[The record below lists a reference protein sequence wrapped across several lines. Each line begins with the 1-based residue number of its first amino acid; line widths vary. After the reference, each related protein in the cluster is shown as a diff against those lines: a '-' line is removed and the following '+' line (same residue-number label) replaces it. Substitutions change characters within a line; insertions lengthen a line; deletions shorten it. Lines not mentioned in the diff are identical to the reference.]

1 MNQPPANRPSL
12 GQVFDLI
19 AGVKTDVAV
28 IKEQII
34 DLSDHEHRIRALEHR
49 IRALERRTWLAI
61 GGFGLAAAVSP
72 YLSTLIT

>member
-1 MNQPPANRPSL
+1 MTGAPANRPSL

-34 DLSDHEHRIRALEHR
+34 DLSDHEHRIRALE
-49 IRALERRTWLAI
+49 RRTWLAI
-61 GGFGLAAAVSP
+61 GGFGLIAAVSP
-72 YLSTLIT
+72 YLSNLIT